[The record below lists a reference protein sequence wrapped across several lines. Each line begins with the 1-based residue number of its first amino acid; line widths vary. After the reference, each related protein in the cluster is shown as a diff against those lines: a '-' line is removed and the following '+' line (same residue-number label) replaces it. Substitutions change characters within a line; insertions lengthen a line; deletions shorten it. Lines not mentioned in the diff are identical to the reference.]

1 MEIGVIGLGKFGL
14 RMATTLVSLGHT
26 VVGLD
31 LSEARVQVAEEL
43 LHSVY
48 KADATSVSVL
58 RSLHFQE
65 LDWVVICVGEGFE
78 QSLIITLNVQELG
91 GPKIWVKAS
100 NEEHRK
106 ILYRLHVDRAIVPET
121 EAAVM
126 AAHQLTN
133 PGMLDLIPKYGGI
146 AIQELTV
153 HNWHGKSLVELDLIR
168 QFGVVVMGIRSAG
181 KREFAFVPPAH
192 TVLHTGD
199 TLVVAG
205 RAATMKNIEP

>member
-65 LDWVVICVGEGFE
+65 LDWVVICVGEGNSYNLPDSDLLEIFSEREIPVYRTDENGTIVVTVYPEEEKAVSLYLTAQE
-78 QSLIITLNVQELG
+78 QTAGSTAEAAKEGLAYAV
-91 GPKIWVKAS
+91 S
-100 NEEHRK
+100 RRK
-106 ILYRLHVDRAIVPET
+106 I
-121 EAAVM
+121 
-126 AAHQLTN
+126 
-133 PGMLDLIPKYGGI
+133 
-146 AIQELTV
+146 TV
-153 HNWHGKSLVELDLIR
+153 N
-168 QFGVVVMGIRSAG
+168 
-181 KREFAFVPPAH
+181 FAF
-192 TVLHTGD
+192 G
-199 TLVVAG
+199 
-205 RAATMKNIEP
+205 AAIA